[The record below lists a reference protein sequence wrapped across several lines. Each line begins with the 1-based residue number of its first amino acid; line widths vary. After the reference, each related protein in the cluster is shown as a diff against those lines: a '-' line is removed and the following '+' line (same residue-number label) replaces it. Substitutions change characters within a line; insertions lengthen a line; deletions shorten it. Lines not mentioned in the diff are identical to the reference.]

1 MTPLRNSTELSV
13 AAGISKADQVP
24 DKGNSMQSREYDV
37 VVIGGGAVAENVAE
51 RAVQGGLTAVL
62 IEHELVGGECS
73 FWACIPSKAL
83 LRPAQ
88 SLRAARAV
96 EGAAD
101 AVTGQIDVDAVLRRR
116 DRLVYDWSD
125 QSQVDWVDG
134 AGIDLVRGHGRLA
147 GPRRVN
153 VLASDGSETDI
164 AARAAV
170 VIATGSDP
178 VVPAIPGLRESDP
191 WTSREAT
198 SAKHVPRRLVILGG
212 GVVGSEMATA
222 YAGLGCAVTL
232 VSRGGLLSGMEPF
245 AGEMLAESLRDLGA
259 TVLLNTDVSSVRRT
273 ESGVRVEISGDGVI
287 EADEIL
293 VATGRKPRTVNI
305 GLETV
310 GLTPGD
316 WLPTDDTL
324 RLPGFD
330 WLYAVG
336 DVTHRALLTHQGK
349 YQARIVGDVIVAR
362 ATGDE
367 VFDEPW
373 GQHVATADHEA
384 VPQVTFTEPEIAS
397 VGLTEAAARAAG
409 YRISVA
415 DYNMGWVAG
424 AVVRADGY
432 EGMARMVVDDDRR
445 VVLGV
450 TLVGPDVGDMLHA
463 ATTAVVGQ
471 VPIERLWHAVPS
483 YPTVSEIWL
492 RLLETYRLNTRKT
505 TTQKAS

>member
-1 MTPLRNSTELSV
+1 MEAQTF
-13 AAGISKADQVP
+13 
-24 DKGNSMQSREYDV
+24 DV
-37 VVIGGGAVAENVAE
+37 VIIGGGAVAENVAE
-51 RAVQGGLTAVL
+51 RAVQGGLSAVL

-88 SLRAARAV
+88 SLREARAV
-96 EGAAD
+96 DGAAQ
-101 AVTGQIDVDAVLRRR
+101 AVTGGVDVAAVLARR

-134 AGIDLVRGHGRLA
+134 AGIALIRGHGRLA
-147 GPRRVN
+147 GEKRVI
-153 VLASDGSETDI
+153 VTAADGAETEVE
-164 AARAAV
+164 ARAAV

-178 VVPAIPGLRESDP
+178 VVPDIPGLRASEP
-191 WTSREAT
+191 WTSRDAT
-198 SAKHVPRRLVILGG
+198 SVRQVPESLAIIGG
-212 GVVGSEMATA
+212 GVVGAEMATA
-222 YAGLGCAVTL
+222 YAGFGCAVTL
-232 VSRGGLLSGMEPF
+232 ISRGGLLDAMEPF
-245 AGEMLAESLRDLGA
+245 AGELVAASLRRLGA
-259 TVLLNTDVSSVRRT
+259 TVLLDTGIGRVERNA
-273 ESGVRVEISGDGVI
+273 EGVRIEIDGGEPVVA
-287 EADEIL
+287 EEVL
-293 VATGRKPRTVNI
+293 VATGRRPRTEAI

-310 GLTPGD
+310 GLRPGD

-324 RLPGFD
+324 RLPGYD

-349 YQARIVGDVIVAR
+349 YQARIAGDVIAAR
-362 ATGDE
+362 AAGDE
-367 VFDEPW
+367 VGDEPW
-373 GQHVATADHEA
+373 GPHVATADHEA
-384 VPQVTFTEPEIAS
+384 VPQVTFTEPEVAS

-409 YRISVA
+409 YPVSVA
-415 DYNMGWVAG
+415 DYDICWVAG

-432 EGMARMVVDDDRR
+432 EGRARMVVDDERR

-483 YPTVSEIWL
+483 YPTVSELWL
-492 RLLETYRLNTRKT
+492 RLLETYRLDQRRKSR
-505 TTQKAS
+505 QKA